1 MNLDRAIA
9 LMARLPIKDRITG
22 EIKKFTPLPNQTI
35 FYNLLKEQVARIGM
49 VRAIVLKA
57 RRVGISSASD
67 GLLVPHCLSR
77 PQAHAKIVAH
87 RNDTAEG
94 LFRVP
99 RDLAHALP
107 FPVGEIMTRKII
119 FDHPRGHSILDIA
132 TAGAVAGGRGLT
144 LSALHLSEAA
154 NFAGEGSFLSLLP
167 AVQRGAGSMVFVEST
182 ANGRVGLGKA
192 FYEFWN
198 SAKAGKNGYIPVFL
212 SWLDDPDCVRDP
224 SEARDAPAT
233 DTEKSLMARPF
244 NATRAQ
250 IAWFRFILES
260 ECQGLLPLMKQ
271 EYPWTPDVA
280 FVSSG
285 DPAFTEEEIAYVR
298 KSACAPTQ
306 RGHFDILDGHP
317 VISPNRKG
325 SLLIWEKPIPGHRYY
340 IGADAATGIEEGD
353 FAAYAILDG
362 TTGHFV
368 GRYAERIHPEALAR
382 QLWCA
387 GTLYNN
393 AKINVELTGNLG
405 RAVQQ
410 KLRDDYRYWNL
421 YGDKRKDDK
430 LPSAGG
436 GTPRS
441 GGWETNTATRRLLFD
456 QFRIAIREGMKG
468 RMGGIEVYDPDL
480 IDQMDLATL
489 TEAAKT
495 WEVSSGHDDILMAT
509 MLANITCVQYPPPR
523 VLGRNRRPDPESGD
537 AQSSLPIILK
547 PELSTALG
555 DHLKAV
561 TREMNRGSK
570 PRPLDG
576 I

>member
-1 MNLDRAIA
+1 VNLDRAIE
-9 LMARLPIKDRITG
+9 LLARLPIKNRDTG
-22 EIKKFTPLPNQTI
+22 AIQMFIPNPNQVM
-35 FYNLLKEQVARIGM
+35 FYDRLKEQFAQIGM

-107 FPVGEIMTRKII
+107 FPVGEILTRKIV
-119 FDHPRGHSILDIA
+119 FDHPHGHSILDIA
-132 TAGAVAGGRGLT
+132 TAGAVGGGRGLT

-154 NFAGEGSFLSLLP
+154 QFSGEGSFLSLLP
-167 AVQRGAGSMVFVEST
+167 AVQRGSGSLVFVEST
-182 ANGRVGLGKA
+182 ANGRVGIGKP
-192 FYEFWN
+192 FWEFWK
-198 SAKAGKNGYIPVFL
+198 SAVAKKNGYIPIFL
-212 SWLDDPDCVRDP
+212 SWLDDPGCVRD
-224 SEARDAPAT
+224 SREAADAPAT
-233 DTEKSLMARPF
+233 DIEKSLMARPF
-244 NATRAQ
+244 KATRSQ

-260 ECQGLLPLMKQ
+260 ECQGLLPRMMQ
-271 EYPWTPDVA
+271 EYPHSPEVA

-298 KSACAPTQ
+298 GTACAPTL
-306 RGHFDILDGHP
+306 RGHFDLIDGHP
-317 VISPNRKG
+317 VVSPNRNG
-325 SLLIWEKPIPGHRYY
+325 ALWVWEKPIPGHRYY

-353 FAAYAILDG
+353 FASYAILDG

-368 GRYAERIHPEALAR
+368 ARFAERIHPEALAR

-387 GTLYNN
+387 GTLYNT

-405 RAVQQ
+405 RAVMQ

-436 GTPRS
+436 GMPRS

-456 QFRIAIREGMKG
+456 QFRIALREGIKG
-468 RMGGIEVYDPDL
+468 NIGGIEVYDPDL

-489 TEAAKT
+489 TEAAKS
-495 WEVSSGHDDILMAT
+495 WEVTSGHDDILMAT

-523 VLGRNRRPDPESGD
+523 TLARNRRPDPEADDG
-537 AQSSLPIILK
+537 QSRLPILLK

-561 TREMNRGSK
+561 QKEMNRGNK
-570 PRPLDG
+570 PRPLEG